1 MGETY
6 YEVLGVDSNATVDE
20 IESAYRDRVLETH
33 PDHSDDPDAAEQFKR
48 VTTAKSVL
56 TDETE
61 RTRYDRLGHDAYV
74 GLAHGDADSGDSS
87 GEASGTDRSASSA
100 RGERA
105 ATATGTAKETT
116 DTGTSGT
123 ATDRSRAT
131 AGDRRTGR
139 LPGRRQTDAESGHR
153 TGSHHARHRSQRHR
167 QRARRQA
174 AGDWPFEGTDDPE
187 NGREGRT
194 RTGGSAAERRE
205 NGFQYTVHDW
215 DGDVDL
221 EWEGPPI
228 HRRTVVSVGL
238 IALLYPLLV
247 AASLTSLFS
256 LSVNAVVAACTLA
269 IGGYLLTMPRL
280 AVAAFGVWSV
290 CFPIGLVAIPW
301 LTPVS
306 AVGLLAMG
314 FAWVPFGYA
323 VALWWVLR
331 P

>member
-6 YEVLGVDSNATVDE
+6 YEVLGVDPKATVDE
-20 IESAYRDRVLETH
+20 IESAYRERVLETH
-33 PDHSDDPDAAEQFKR
+33 PDHSNDPDAAEQFKR

-74 GLAHGDADSGDSS
+74 DLAHGSAGGGDSRD
-87 GEASGTDRSASSA
+87 EASGAARSASSA

-105 ATATGTAKETT
+105 TTAAGTKKETT
-116 DTGTSGT
+116 GTGTSRT
-123 ATDRSRAT
+123 ATDRSRTT
-131 AGDRRTGR
+131 AGDRQTGKA
-139 LPGRRQTDAESGHR
+139 GQRQTGTESGHR
-153 TGSHHARHRSQRHR
+153 TGSHHARQRSQRHR

-174 AGDWPFEGTDDPE
+174 AGDWPFEGTEGPE
-187 NGREGRT
+187 NGRGERT
-194 RTGGSAAERRE
+194 QTGGPTAERQE
-205 NGFQYTVHDW
+205 TEFQYTVHDW

-247 AASLTSLFS
+247 AASLTPLFS

-269 IGGYLLTMPRL
+269 IAGYLLTMPRL

-290 CFPIGLVAIPW
+290 CFPVGLVAIPW

>member
-6 YEVLGVDSNATVDE
+6 YEVLGVDPDATVDE

-33 PDHSDDPDAAEQFKR
+33 PDHSDDPDAAEQFNR

-56 TDETE
+56 TDETK
-61 RTRYDRLGHDAYV
+61 RARYDRLGHDAYV
-74 GLAHGDADSGDSS
+74 DFAQEPAGG
-87 GEASGTDRSASSA
+87 SASSA
-100 RGERA
+100 RGER
-105 ATATGTAKETT
+105 TTTTTGTG
-116 DTGTSGT
+116 TGTTNGT
-123 ATDRSRAT
+123 AGTER
-131 AGDRRTGR
+131 
-139 LPGRRQTDAESGHR
+139 GHR
-153 TGSHHARHRSQRHR
+153 TGSHRARHRSQRQRKQAR
-167 QRARRQA
+167 QQA
-174 AGDWPFEGTDDPE
+174 AGDWPFEGTDGPE
-187 NGREGRT
+187 NGRGRGERT
-194 RTGGSAAERRE
+194 QTGGSTAGNQESE
-205 NGFQYTVHDW
+205 FQYTVHDW

-247 AASLTSLFS
+247 AASLTPLFS
-256 LSVNAVVAACTLA
+256 LSVNVVVAACTLA
-269 IGGYLLTMPRL
+269 IAGYLLTMPRL
-280 AVAAFGVWSV
+280 AMAAFGVWSG

-306 AVGLLAMG
+306 VAGLLAMG